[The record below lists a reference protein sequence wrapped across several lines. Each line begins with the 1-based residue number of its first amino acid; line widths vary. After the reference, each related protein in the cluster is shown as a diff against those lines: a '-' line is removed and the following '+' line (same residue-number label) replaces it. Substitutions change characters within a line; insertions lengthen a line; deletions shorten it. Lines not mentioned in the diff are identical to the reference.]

1 MKVGW
6 IDKSGMQ
13 SFNHDPHLPL
23 FYNNISRKIFLKL
36 KQIFLKKL
44 YYYYAKGFLI
54 FKIGRQVGR

>member
-6 IDKSGMQ
+6 IDKLGMQ

-44 YYYYAKGFLI
+44 YYYYAKGF
-54 FKIGRQVGR
+54 